1 MTNGSQTS
9 VLADLQSAF
18 DRVAY
23 RTQQRGLALSAA
35 LATGMLRA
43 VFAGGERAPGKEAL
57 ALLQSRFEDLLDRDL
72 ENVEAGRYPRR
83 LLYQY
88 PYLEYLMA
96 APRLL
101 LDIPRVAWRSSRGAY
116 DELPAHIDCSRYPS
130 YYLRTFHWQS
140 DGWLSNHSAA
150 IYDAG
155 VELIFG
161 GSADVMRRMA
171 IPQVVSAVRGRKQPR
186 ILDLGCG
193 TGRFLLQLSHALP
206 HARLT
211 GLDLSSFYLAKAGR
225 LLASATDVSLI
236 VDNAEAIPSP
246 DGHYDAVTSVFLFH
260 ELPPTARRAVMAQAL
275 RVLRPGG
282 RFVVCDSMQ
291 VSDSPQLAGLLDA
304 FPARYHEPYYKG
316 YARDDLASLLTEA
329 GFEVE
334 FERTYFVSKVVA
346 GRKGG

>member
-1 MTNGSQTS
+1 MANGSQTS
-9 VLADLQSAF
+9 VLADLQTAF

-35 LATGMLRA
+35 LATGVLRA

-57 ALLQSRFEDLLDRDL
+57 AKLRVRFDQLLECDL
-72 ENVEAGRYPRR
+72 ENVRAGLYPRR

-88 PYLEYLMA
+88 PYLEYLLA

-101 LDIPRVAWRSSRGAY
+101 LDIPRVVWRSSRGAY
-116 DELPAHIDCSRYPS
+116 DELPAHIDRSRYPA

-140 DGWLSNHSAA
+140 DGWLSDHSAR

-155 VELIFG
+155 VELLFG
-161 GSADVMRRMA
+161 GAADVMRRMA
-171 IPQVVSAVRGRKQPR
+171 IPQVVSAVGREKRPR

-193 TGRFLLQLSHALP
+193 TGRFLLQLSLALP
-206 HARLT
+206 EARLT

-225 LLASATDVSLI
+225 LLASGSDVSLI

-260 ELPPTARRAVMAQAL
+260 ELPPKARRAVMAQAR

-291 VSDSPQLAGLLDA
+291 VSASPALVALLDS

-316 YARDDLASLLTEA
+316 YSRDDLAALMRES
-329 GFEVE
+329 GFKVD
-334 FERTYFVSKVVA
+334 FEGSYFVSKVVA
-346 GRKGG
+346 GTKP